1 MSALLLGDDPKA
13 VSKFIGDVDI
23 ITYIDIWNTLENK
36 QNKAMDYFLELLR
49 KIEEFKGGEVE
60 LFNVMTNSK
69 SKVSGKVVSINQWE
83 NLCLMLA
90 TVLNLSLY
98 LRPIEDLSPELQSRL
113 TELVLNLHPEKQ
125 VPEGRLS
132 TSSVSLD

>member
-1 MSALLLGDDPKA
+1 MSSLLLGDDPKA

-36 QNKAMDYFLELLR
+36 QAKGMDYFLELLR

-60 LFNVMTNSK
+60 LFNIATNSK
-69 SKVSGKVVSINQWE
+69 VKVAGKATSINQWE

-90 TVLNLSLY
+90 TVLNYALY
-98 LRPIEDLSPELQSRL
+98 SRPVEDLSTELQSKL
-113 TELVLNLHPEKQ
+113 TELV
-125 VPEGRLS
+125 
-132 TSSVSLD
+132 DFW